1 MQPVSS
7 VFVFT
12 SDSAGKLDKR
22 EEKAEVLV
30 CQFSQLVII
39 GEKRKLDPC

>member
-1 MQPVSS
+1 MQLVSS

-12 SDSAGKLDKR
+12 SDLAGKLDKR

-30 CQFSQLVII
+30 CRFSPLWLI
-39 GEKRKLDPC
+39 GEERKLDPR